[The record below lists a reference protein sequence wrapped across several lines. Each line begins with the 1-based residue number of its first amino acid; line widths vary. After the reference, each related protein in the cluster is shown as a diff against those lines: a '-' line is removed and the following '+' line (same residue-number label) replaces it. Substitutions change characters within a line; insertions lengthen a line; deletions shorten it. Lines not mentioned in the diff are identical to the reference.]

1 VTTRR
6 RLCPGLG
13 PMLVASFL
21 ASAGTTGALP
31 ARARALATREVAVV
45 WERGPVDGRIELSD
59 GKVGKASIRPG
70 AVGEATSF
78 SSPAGEPVRLELSVE
93 GASAERGGRRAVVTV
108 RTRTRPFSF
117 FLDDVDARYPILVAA
132 YGLAVTEASDRR
144 TYEEIRR
151 DVASRGLQTGLQRIA
166 AEPEET
172 FERAA
177 SEVRSLKCPTWL
189 GLGRDMRIFAVGERL
204 DSIHPRFHADAVTL
218 PELQDRPVSCQIR
231 MGRGWGPVESIGRRL
246 EDGVLPI
253 LHGTLVDGDVRYDV
267 TTFVSLETS
276 PLVAENVRGTHY
288 LVADGHADGHMFTD
302 PQKALFEALL
312 PEEMN
317 RDEETVL
324 YLRVEA
330 VNTAAVPR
338 YAWLRGA
345 WPATEGGHT
354 PQAEGYSL
362 EPKTGF
368 TVLDGG
374 RVYAVSRLDG
384 EPLSSQEVAV
394 LVAPGEKATYELLL
408 PHRPVSRERA
418 ARLAANGFE
427 DRHAECRRFWGERLA
442 TAARIE
448 LPEPRIEEMMRA
460 GLLHLDLVAYG
471 KAPDGPLAATI
482 GLYSPI
488 GSETSPIIQFMD
500 SMGWHREARRSLT
513 YFLEKQHED
522 GFMQNFGGYMLET
535 GAVLWSLGEHYRY
548 TRDDEWVRAIE
559 PKLLKSA
566 RFILDW
572 RARNL
577 REDLRGHGYGMLE
590 GKTADP
596 NDPFRSFMLNGYH
609 YLGLQRVSEMLAI
622 VDPGE
627 SARLAREAQDF
638 KADIRRG
645 FLEAMARS
653 PVVPLGDGTWVPSV
667 PPWVGYRGPLSLYGD
682 GGQWFTHGAF
692 PVRDSLLGPL
702 YAVFQEVIDP
712 RSTEGTFALQAHD
725 ELMTDRNVAFSQPYY
740 SRHPILHLRRGE
752 VNAFTKAFYS
762 AAASLADRETY
773 TFWEHYFHASPH
785 KTHEEA
791 WFLMENRWRL
801 YLEDGETLSVLP
813 GIPRAYLEDG
823 KRIEVD
829 GMKSYF
835 GPIRLSVRSEL
846 AQRRIVAHV
855 ECRSDHGPR
864 RVKLRLPH
872 PRGLKAVAVR
882 GGRYRPGDEAVLI
895 EPFTGQA
902 DVALEF

>member
-1 VTTRR
+1 MQLAT
-6 RLCPGLG
+6 
-13 PMLVASFL
+13 LVAPIGV
-21 ASAGTTGALP
+21 AVALLSP
-31 ARARALATREVAVV
+31 ARALAARDVAVV
-45 WERGPVDGRIELSD
+45 WERGPVEGRIELTD
-59 GKVGKASIRPG
+59 GEVARLSIAPGDVGEPG
-70 AVGEATSF
+70 AFASRPSG
-78 SSPAGEPVRLELSVE
+78 PVRLEMSVA
-93 GASAERGGRRAVVTV
+93 GAAATPGGGRAVVAV
-108 RTRTRPFSF
+108 RTKTRPFSF
-117 FLDDVDARYPILVAA
+117 FLDDVDARYPVLIEA
-132 YGLAVTEASDRR
+132 YGVAVTEASDRR
-144 TYEEIRR
+144 TYDEIRR
-151 DVASRGLQTGLQRIA
+151 DVSSRGLRTGLQRIGDG
-166 AEPEET
+166 PEET
-172 FERAA
+172 FEQAA
-177 SEVRSLKCPTWL
+177 AHVRSLKCQTWL
-189 GLGRDMRIFAVGERL
+189 GLGRDVRIFAIGERL
-204 DSIHPRFHADAVTL
+204 DWIQPRFHAVTVKL
-218 PELQDRPVSCQIR
+218 PELGDRPVSCQIR
-231 MGRGWGPVESIGRRL
+231 MGRGWGPVEHISRRL

-253 LHGTLVDGDVRYDV
+253 LHGTLVDGDVHYEV
-267 TTFVSLETS
+267 TAFVSLERS
-276 PLVAENVRGTHY
+276 PLVAGTVRGTHY

-302 PQKALFEALL
+302 PQSALFETLR
-312 PEEMN
+312 PQEMN
-317 RDEETVL
+317 RDEETVFHM
-324 YLRVEA
+324 RVEA

-338 YAWLRGA
+338 YAWFRGA
-345 WPATEGGHT
+345 WPLTEAGQT

-362 EPKTGF
+362 DPQTGF
-368 TVLDGG
+368 TVLESG

-384 EPLSSQEVAV
+384 DALSAQEAAV
-394 LVAPGEKATYELLL
+394 LVKPGERATYELLL

-418 ARLAANGFE
+418 ARLAANRFDE
-427 DRHAECRRFWGERLA
+427 RHAECRRYWEARLA
-442 TAARIE
+442 KSARVE
-448 LPEPRIEEMMRA
+448 LPEPRIQEMIRA

-471 KAPDGPLAATI
+471 KEPDGPLAATI

-488 GSETSPIIQFMD
+488 GSETSPIVQFMD
-500 SMGWHREARRSLT
+500 SMGWHDEARRSLT
-513 YFLEKQHED
+513 YFLEKQHDD

-548 TRDDEWVRAIE
+548 TRDDAWVRSIQ

-577 REDLRGHGYGMLE
+577 REELRGNGYGMLE

-609 YLGLQRVSEMLAI
+609 CLGLQRASEMLAN

-627 SARLAREAQDF
+627 SARLAREAQAF

-667 PPWVGYRGPLSLYGD
+667 PPWVGYRGPVSLYGD
-682 GGQWFTHGAF
+682 GGHWFTHGTF
-692 PVRDSLLGPL
+692 FTRDSLLGPL
-702 YAVFQEVIDP
+702 YAAFQEVIDP
-712 RSTEGTFALQAHD
+712 LSTEATFALQAHS

-752 VNAFTKAFYS
+752 VKAFSRAFYN

-801 YLEDGETLSVLP
+801 YMEEGDTLSLLP
-813 GIPRAYLEDG
+813 GVPRSYLEDG
-823 KRIEVD
+823 QRIEID

-835 GPIRLSVRSEL
+835 GPLRLSVRSEL

-864 RVKLRLPH
+864 RVRLRLPH
-872 PRGLKAVAVR
+872 PRGLKAAAVR
-882 GGRYRPGDEAVLI
+882 GGRYLPDDEAVLI
-895 EPFTGQA
+895 EAFTGQA

>member
-1 VTTRR
+1 M
-6 RLCPGLG
+6 RLVPFLG
-13 PMLVASFL
+13 SVGMA
-21 ASAGTTGALP
+21 GALCVP
-31 ARARALATREVAVV
+31 VPALAARDIAVV
-45 WERGPVDGRIELSD
+45 WERGPVDGRIELPD
-59 GKVGKASIRPG
+59 GKVGKVSIIPG

-93 GASAERGGRRAVVTV
+93 GASAERGGRRAAVTV
-108 RTRTRPFSF
+108 RTKAQPFSF
-117 FLDDVDARYPILVAA
+117 FVDDVSARYPILIAA
-132 YGLAVTEASDRR
+132 YGVAVTEASDRR
-144 TYEEIRR
+144 TYDEIRH

-172 FERAA
+172 FESAA
-177 SEVRSLKCPTWL
+177 SQVRSLKCQTWL
-189 GLGRDMRIFAVGERL
+189 GLGRDMRLFAVGERL
-204 DSIHPRFHADAVTL
+204 DWIQPRFHADAVTL

-231 MGRGWGPVESIGRRL
+231 MGRGWGPVESISRRL

-253 LHGTLVDGDVRYDV
+253 LHGTLVDGDVRYGV
-267 TTFVSLETS
+267 TAFVSLERS
-276 PLVAENVRGTHY
+276 PLVAGNVRGTHY
-288 LVADGHADGHMFTD
+288 LVADGHANGHMFTE
-302 PQKALFEALL
+302 PQRALYEMLL

-338 YAWLRGA
+338 YAWFRGA
-345 WPATEGGHT
+345 WPLTEAGQT
-354 PQAEGYSL
+354 PQAEGYSID
-362 EPKTGF
+362 PRTGF

-384 EPLSSQEVAV
+384 GPLTSQEVAV
-394 LVAPGEKATYELLL
+394 LVKPGEKATYEMLL

-418 ARLAANGFE
+418 ARLAANRFE
-427 DRHAECRRFWGERLA
+427 ERHSECRRFWGERLGK
-442 TAARIE
+442 AARVE
-448 LPEPRIEEMMRA
+448 LPEPRIQEMIRA

-471 KAPDGPLAATI
+471 REPDGPLAATI

-488 GSETSPIIQFMD
+488 GSETSPIIQAMD
-500 SMGWHREARRSLT
+500 SMGWHQEARRSLT
-513 YFLEKQHED
+513 YFLDKQHED

-535 GAVLWSLGEHYRY
+535 GAVLWSLGEHHRY
-548 TRDDEWVRAIE
+548 TRDDEWVRSIE

-577 REDLRGHGYGMLE
+577 REELRGNGYGMLE

-609 YLGLQRVSEMLAI
+609 SLGLQRVSEMLAN

-627 SARLAREAQDF
+627 SARLAREAQAF

-645 FLEAMARS
+645 FLDAMAHS

-667 PPWVGYRGPLSLYGD
+667 PPWVGYRGPVSLYGD
-682 GGQWFTHGAF
+682 GGHWFTHGTF
-692 PVRDSLLGPL
+692 LTRDSLLGPL

-712 RSTEGTFALQAHD
+712 VSAEATFALSAHD
-725 ELMTDRNVAFSQPYY
+725 ELMTNRNVAFSQPYY

-752 VNAFTKAFYS
+752 VNAFSKAFYN

-801 YLEDGETLSVLP
+801 YLEEGDTLSILP

-823 KRIEVD
+823 KRIEID

-872 PRGLKAVAVR
+872 PRGLEAVAVS
-882 GGRYRPGDEAVLI
+882 GGRYLADDEAVLI
-895 EPFTGQA
+895 EAFTGQA
-902 DVALEF
+902 DVALEFTP

>member
-1 VTTRR
+1 MRIHWRSGRGV
-6 RLCPGLG
+6 G
-13 PMLVASFL
+13 PILLVSL
-21 ASAGTTGALP
+21 IASAGVAGAPSAP
-31 ARARALATREVAVV
+31 ARAPVARNIAVV
-45 WERGPVDGRIELSD
+45 WERGPVEGRIELS
-59 GKVGKASIRPG
+59 GGSVKATSITRG
-70 AVGEATSF
+70 AVGEANTFF
-78 SSPAGEPVRLELSVE
+78 SRSGDPVRLELSVE
-93 GASAERGGRRAVVTV
+93 GTPAERGGRRAVVTV
-108 RTRTRPFSF
+108 RTKAQPFSF
-117 FLDDVDARYPILVAA
+117 FVDDVHARYPILVTA
-132 YGLAVTEASDRR
+132 YGIAVMEASDRR
-144 TYEEIRR
+144 TYDEIRR
-151 DVASRGLQTGLQRIA
+151 DISSRALRTELQRMA
-166 AEPEET
+166 SEPEET
-172 FERAA
+172 FEGAA
-177 SEVRSLKCPTWL
+177 SQVRSLKCPTWL

-204 DSIHPRFHADAVTL
+204 DSIQPRFHAAAVTL
-218 PELQDRPVSCQIR
+218 PERGDRPVSCQLR
-231 MGRGWGPVESIGRRL
+231 MGRGWGPVENITRRL

-253 LHGTLVDGDVRYDV
+253 LHGTLVDGDVRYDL
-267 TTFVSLETS
+267 TAFVSLERS
-276 PLVAENVRGTHY
+276 PLTAENVRGTHY

-302 PQKALFEALL
+302 SQRALYETLL
-312 PEEMN
+312 PGEMN

-324 YLRVEA
+324 CLKVEA
-330 VNTAAVPR
+330 TNTAAVPR
-338 YAWLRGA
+338 YAWFRGA
-345 WPATEGGHT
+345 WPATEAGHT

-362 EPKTGF
+362 DPETGF

-374 RVYAVSRLDG
+374 RVYAISRLDG
-384 EPLSSQEVAV
+384 DPLSNQEVAV
-394 LVAPGEKATYELLL
+394 LVEPGEKATYELLL

-418 ARLAANGFE
+418 VLLAANRFGE
-427 DRHAECRRFWGERLA
+427 RHAECRRFWLGRLA
-442 TAARIE
+442 RAARVE
-448 LPEPRIEEMMRA
+448 LPEPRIQEMVRA

-471 KAPDGPLAATI
+471 KEPDGPLAATI

-488 GSETSPIIQFMD
+488 GSETSPIVQFMD

-513 YFLEKQHED
+513 YFLDKQHED

-559 PKLLKSA
+559 PKLARSA

-577 REDLRGHGYGMLE
+577 REELRGNGYGMLE

-609 YLGLQRVSEMLAI
+609 YLGLQRVSEMLAR

-627 SARLAREAQDF
+627 SARLAREAQAF
-638 KADIRRG
+638 RADIRRG

-667 PPWVGYRGPLSLYGD
+667 PPWVGYRGPVSLYAD

-712 RSTEGTFALQAHD
+712 LSTEATFALQAHS

-752 VNAFTKAFYS
+752 VNAFSKAFYN

-801 YLEDGETLSVLP
+801 YLEEGDTLSVLP
-813 GIPRAYLEDG
+813 GVPRAYLEDG
-823 KRIEVD
+823 KKIEID

-835 GPIRLSVRSEL
+835 GPLRLSVRSEL

-864 RVKLRLPH
+864 HVRLRLPH
-872 PRGLKAVAVR
+872 PQGLKAVAAD
-882 GGRYRPGDEAVLI
+882 GGRYQPDEESVLI
-895 EPFTGQA
+895 EAFTGRA
-902 DVALEF
+902 DVTLVF

>member
-1 VTTRR
+1 MRR
-6 RLCPGLG
+6 
-13 PMLVASFL
+13 MLFL
-21 ASAGTTGALP
+21 AAAGMAGTLCAPAAAGA
-31 ARARALATREVAVV
+31 ARDVAVV
-45 WERGPVDGRIELSD
+45 WERGPVEGRIELSD
-59 GKVGKASIRPG
+59 GEIGKASIAPG
-70 AVGEATSF
+70 TVGVATAF
-78 SSPAGEPVRLELSVE
+78 SSRSSGPVRLELSVE
-93 GASAERGGRRAVVTV
+93 AAAAERGGRRAVITV

-117 FLDDVDARYPILVAA
+117 FLNDVDARYPILIAA
-132 YGLAVTEASDRR
+132 YGVAVTKASDQR
-144 TYEEIRR
+144 TYDEIRR
-151 DVASRGLQTGLQRIA
+151 DVSSRGLMTGLQRIA
-166 AEPEET
+166 AEAEET

-177 SEVRSLKCPTWL
+177 SKVRSLKCQTWL
-189 GLGRDMRIFAVGERL
+189 GLGRDMRLFAVGERV
-204 DSIHPRFHADAVTL
+204 DWIQPRFHADAVTL
-218 PELQDRPVSCQIR
+218 PEWPDRPVSCQIR
-231 MGRGWGPVESIGRRL
+231 MGRGWGPVESISRRL

-253 LHGTLVDGDVRYDV
+253 LHRTLVDGDVRYDV
-267 TTFVSLETS
+267 TTFVSPEKS
-276 PLVAENVRGTHY
+276 RLVAENVRGTHY
-288 LVADGHADGHMFTD
+288 LVADGHADGHMFTE
-302 PQKALFEALL
+302 PQRVLFETLRPA
-312 PEEMN
+312 EMN

-338 YAWLRGA
+338 YAWFRGA
-345 WPATEGGHT
+345 WPLTEAGQT

-362 EPKTGF
+362 DPETGF
-368 TVLDGG
+368 TVLESG

-384 EPLSSQEVAV
+384 GPLSTQEVAV
-394 LVAPGEKATYELLL
+394 LVKPGEKATYELLL
-408 PHRPVSRERA
+408 PHRPLSRERA
-418 ARLAANGFE
+418 ARLAANRFE
-427 DRHAECRRFWGERLA
+427 ERHAECRRFWLERLGK
-442 TAARIE
+442 AARIE
-448 LPEPRIEEMMRA
+448 LPDPRIQEMIRA

-471 KAPDGPLAATI
+471 REPDGPLAATI

-488 GSETSPIIQFMD
+488 GSETSPIVQFMD
-500 SMGWHREARRSLT
+500 SMGWHHEARRALT
-513 YFLEKQHED
+513 YFLEKQHDD

-548 TRDDEWVRAIE
+548 TRDDAWVRAIE

-577 REDLRGHGYGMLE
+577 REELRGNGYGMLE

-609 YLGLQRVSEMLAI
+609 SLGLQRVSEMLAN

-627 SARLAREAQDF
+627 SARLAREAQAF

-645 FLEAMARS
+645 FLDAMAHS

-667 PPWVGYRGPLSLYGD
+667 PPWVGYRGPVSLYGD
-682 GGQWFTHGAF
+682 GGHWFTHGTF
-692 PVRDSLLGPL
+692 LTRDSLLGPL

-712 RSTEGTFALQAHD
+712 VSAEATFALTAHD
-725 ELMTDRNVAFSQPYY
+725 ELMTNRNVAFSQPYY

-752 VNAFTKAFYS
+752 VNAFSKAFYN

-801 YLEDGETLSVLP
+801 YLEEGDTLSVLP

-823 KRIEVD
+823 KRIEID

-872 PRGLKAVAVR
+872 PRGLEAVAVS
-882 GGRYRPGDEAVLI
+882 GGRYLADDEAVLI
-895 EPFTGQA
+895 EAFTGQA
-902 DVALEF
+902 DVALEFTP